1 MKNKLGCLILLVF
14 SLCIYAEDGH
24 NLWLRSKG
32 TGSVNI
38 VCDKGSS
45 TLAIAKRELEQGWK
59 GKDV

>member
-1 MKNKLGCLILLVF
+1 MKNKLVF

-45 TLAIAKRELEQGWK
+45 TLAIAKEELEQGWK
-59 GKDV
+59 EKNV